1 MNKRNLNYFQK
12 RLKAELE
19 DLLRGADCNFDS
31 LNDSEEHLPDPID
44 RASSLTDRSLAQNIC
59 DRENLRLKKIEQ
71 ALEDIAIG
79 AYGTCERCGENIA
92 IKRLQANPLARH
104 CLRCKTEIETRE
116 RLTGAP

>member
-1 MNKRNLNYFQK
+1 MNYFQK

-59 DRENLRLKKIEQ
+59 DRESLRLKKIEQ
-71 ALEDIAIG
+71 GLEDIAIG
-79 AYGTCERCGENIA
+79 AYGVITSYSIHYTKLYDQEAVAQRSLDN
-92 IKRLQANPLARH
+92 RQ
-104 CLRCKTEIETRE
+104 
-116 RLTGAP
+116 